1 MVNEM
6 TKSNLIILIIASLII
21 LIVLIIIL
29 FKNFNEKLNNI
40 LNKLNE
46 SENEALEKLK
56 IKQDITLKLIK
67 FIETKYKVESKVFE
81 DVKKLKIDSLN
92 SFKSEKILNKCHKEI
107 LQIREDNNKTKETKN
122 FKELLKSY
130 DDNELHIIALRTY
143 HNKYTLIYNNL
154 IKKFPY
160 NIVSKI
166 KKYNLKTL
174 IEGKEISN
182 NFNNDLDV

>member
-6 TKSNLIILIIASLII
+6 TKLNIIILIITISII
-21 LIVLIIIL
+21 LIALFVIL

-40 LNKLNE
+40 LNKLTD

-56 IKQDITLKLIK
+56 EKQDIIIKLIK
-67 FIETKYKVESKVFE
+67 VTETKYKVESKVFE

-92 SFKSEKILNKCHKEI
+92 SFKSEKTLNKCYKEI
-107 LQIREDNNKTKETKN
+107 LQIKEDNRTQRETKN
-122 FKELLKSY
+122 FKELIKNY
-130 DDNELHIIALRTY
+130 EDNELNIIALRTY

-160 NIVSKI
+160 NLVSKI

-182 NFNNDLDV
+182 NFNNDLEV

>member
-29 FKNFNEKLNNI
+29 FKNFNEKLSNI

-107 LQIREDNNKTKETKN
+107 LQIREDNKETKN